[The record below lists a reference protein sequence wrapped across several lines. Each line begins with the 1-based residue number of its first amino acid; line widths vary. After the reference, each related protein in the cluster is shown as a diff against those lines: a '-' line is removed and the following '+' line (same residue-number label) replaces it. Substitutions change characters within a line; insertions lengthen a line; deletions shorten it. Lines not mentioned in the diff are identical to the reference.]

1 MAIRVG
7 TTKET
12 ILVISKIDDAI
23 PENLTSEAHGEYL
36 KTLDESL
43 LGLGNAIPTRFVLKK
58 TLSFAAQK
66 HIEDVKMGVND
77 EGKAEFKFGFMME
90 TIRFALVGIEN
101 PPDMPPEQQLV
112 FKKEADGF
120 ASRELIAYLN
130 SAGIVQELFVA
141 HQSASKPLV
150 QKK

>member
-12 ILVISKIDDAI
+12 IFVVSKIDDAI
-23 PENLTSEAHGEYL
+23 PETVTPEIYDQYL

-43 LGLGNAIPTRFVLKK
+43 LDLNGAVPTRFILKK
-58 TLSFAAQK
+58 TLDFATQK
-66 HIEDVKMGVND
+66 HIEDVKIGVSD
-77 EGKAEFKFGFMME
+77 AGKAQFKFSFMME
-90 TIRFALVGIEN
+90 TIRFALVGIDN

-112 FKKEADGF
+112 FTKEADGF
-120 ASRELIAYLN
+120 ASRDLIAYLN
-130 SAGIVQELFVA
+130 SAGIVQELFTA
-141 HQSASKPLV
+141 HQNASKPQI